1 MVGLSGLAMVVY
13 ASPALAA
20 GEEVTSA
27 LNRAISWIL
36 GAILPLAVLMFIL
49 GAVLLIAAPTV
60 GGAWRGRTLMIT
72 AVLGLILAY
81 LAYPIFNLVI
91 SFTH

>member
-1 MVGLSGLAMVVY
+1 MIVY

-20 GEEVTSA
+20 GEEITAA

-36 GAILPLAVLMFIL
+36 GAILPLAVLMFII
-49 GAVLLIAAPTV
+49 GAVLLIVSPGVV
-60 GGAWRGRTLMIT
+60 GDWRGRTMMIT
-72 AVLGLILAY
+72 AAVGLILAY
-81 LAYPIFNLVI
+81 LAYPIFNLII